1 MLEMQ
6 LNLTLKKKIAIVS
19 NDRTMGNAVAKLG
32 LRTKIAAVFKYLNN
46 MFPFSFF
53 YILGNKATY
62 SN

>member
-1 MLEMQ
+1 MQ
-6 LNLTLKKKIAIVS
+6 FNPTVKEKIAIVL

-32 LRTKIAAVFKYLNN
+32 LSTEIAAVFKYLNN

-53 YILGNKATY
+53 YILGNKDTY

>member
-1 MLEMQ
+1 
-6 LNLTLKKKIAIVS
+6 
-19 NDRTMGNAVAKLG
+19 MGNAVAKLG